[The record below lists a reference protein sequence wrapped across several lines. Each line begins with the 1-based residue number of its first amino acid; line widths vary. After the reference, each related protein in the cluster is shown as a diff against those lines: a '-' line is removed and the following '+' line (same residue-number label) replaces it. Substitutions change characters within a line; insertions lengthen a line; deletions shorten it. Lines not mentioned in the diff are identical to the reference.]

1 MPRNRIIPYRRDL
14 KQKAR
19 LLRKDGTLG
28 EVLFWGAVRKK
39 QLGFEFHRQV
49 PVGGFIVDFFCHEKM
64 LAVEIDGSSHDDE
77 EQMERDARRQ
87 RQSEQKG
94 IHVFRFTEHDVRDN
108 LDGVVSTLLDWI
120 NDTAEDKVQ

>member
-28 EVLFWGAVRKK
+28 EVLFWGAVRNK
-39 QLGFEFHRQV
+39 QLGCEFHRQV
-49 PVGGFIVDFFCHEKM
+49 PVGSFIVDFFCHEKM

-77 EQMERDARRQ
+77 AQMERDARRQ
-87 RQSEQKG
+87 QQLEQKG

-120 NDTAEDKVQ
+120 NDMAEDKVQ